1 MDCLKVTVIAVL
13 LSFLNHSVAGMYLIV
28 WLFTFVLS
36 SWPLN
41 ASVSV
46 THICW
51 CIYMYVRTRTFWKL
65 WGRVISHSSGLKIGR
80 DLFGGCVVW
89 RLSERNWSPL
99 EPWHSLSLQDVCFYY
114 ITLDVIVHEDINR
127 LLISSLRPSSNV
139 ELFMRWTYAN
149 DQNPLHVRAHLL

>member
-36 SWPLN
+36 SWHLN

-99 EPWHSLSLQDVCFYY
+99 EPWHSLSRSRCLFLLYNTWC
-114 ITLDVIVHEDINR
+114 IVHQDINR
-127 LLISSLRPSSNV
+127 LSISLLIITHDQQQQQFSFYGRFLRFSRS
-139 ELFMRWTYAN
+139 
-149 DQNPLHVRAHLL
+149 